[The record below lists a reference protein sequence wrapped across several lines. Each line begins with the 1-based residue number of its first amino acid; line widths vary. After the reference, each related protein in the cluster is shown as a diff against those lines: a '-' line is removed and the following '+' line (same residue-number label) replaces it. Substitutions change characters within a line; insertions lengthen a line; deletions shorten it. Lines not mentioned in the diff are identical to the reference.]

1 MGRPRKD
8 ARELVDAMLWI
19 FKTGAP
25 WRDLPEYYGPWKTVY
40 KNSLRW
46 RDAGVWESILKN
58 LNPDLEPVFTRRKER
73 GKIEIWKK
81 KDGSRTLA
89 T

>member
-1 MGRPRKD
+1 MNTDRHIPVVFVSSTCYDLKQV
-8 ARELVDAMLWI
+8 RE
-19 FKTGAP
+19 
-25 WRDLPEYYGPWKTVY
+25 
-40 KNSLRW
+40 
-46 RDAGVWESILKN
+46 
-58 LNPDLEPVFTRRKER
+58 DLEPVFTRRKER